1 MTTEQ
6 DKGCVGE
13 AGPMLSCDLDATHTY
28 SNLVLA
34 LRDMRTANG
43 RDTATGVGD
52 GNASWIGLAIGMIVL
67 DILSTTGQGEQ
78 VGVRFRR
85 LLTDHGVGEE
95 DARYIYKFRCAL
107 HHAYGIPAPV
117 TIDGRRLFVTDAEDA
132 YAVDTS
138 RADRIVISVP
148 AFCGRLVERIA
159 YEAPKQ
165 QVSTLINTHIVL
177 D

>member
-117 TIDGRRLFVTDAEDA
+117 
-132 YAVDTS
+132 
-138 RADRIVISVP
+138 ISVP

>member
-6 DKGCVGE
+6 DNGRVGG

-43 RDTATGVGD
+43 RDAATGTGVGN
-52 GNASWIGLAIGMIVL
+52 GSWIGPALGMIVL
-67 DILSTTGQGEQ
+67 DILSTSDEGEQ
-78 VGVRFRR
+78 VGVRFHR
-85 LLTDHGVGEE
+85 LLTDHGVSED
-95 DARYIYKFRCAL
+95 DARYIYKFRCEL
-107 HHAYGIPAPV
+107 HHAYGIPAPGK
-117 TIDGRRLFVTDAEDA
+117 INGRKLFVIDAVDT

-138 RADRIVISVP
+138 RTDRIVISVP

-159 YEAPKQ
+159 YEAPR
-165 QVSTLINTHIVL
+165 VSRSPSCQPSA
-177 D
+177 